1 MGAAFSP
8 AEQTFPLPAHPQSA
22 RFRQALSELGSD
34 AEFRDGVEPLRTLGV
49 QTAFKTI
56 ERVCEAVGTAVAAER
71 HGALAVAQAQD
82 EHPEQPAE
90 LLVVEADGLRVRL
103 RLDEN
108 AAPAPLPAEEGTEER
123 DRGWRECK
131 AGVVAR
137 CLPGYFK
144 ANGEYEE
151 PQTLVQTYL
160 ATMSDIEVFGPRL
173 RAETERRGWKNAKKI
188 WGLSD
193 AGHGLPGMW
202 SKLFPEA
209 EWGVDF
215 MHVSG
220 RLAECAA
227 QVQPPGKACHKLY
240 HRWKGLLFQGK
251 MAKLQGEL
259 RTAAERHS
267 PRPAAP
273 SALLPESPARI
284 LWTHLV
290 YLETYQEH
298 MDYPRY
304 RAAGLPIGSGLAE
317 ALCKRIG
324 GRMKGANKRW
334 TAEGAEAMSNL
345 ICERASQDNR
355 WARRWPAPVCA
366 EKVQLN

>member
-1 MGAAFSP
+1 MP
-8 AEQTFPLPAHPQSA
+8 PQPQSA
-22 RFRQALSELGSD
+22 RFRQVLCELGSD
-34 AEFRDGVEPLRTLGV
+34 AEFRDGVEPLKTLGV
-49 QTAFKTI
+49 ATAFKTI
-56 ERVCEAVGTAVAAER
+56 ERVCEAVGQGLAAER

-103 RLDEN
+103 RLAEPSGTVS
-108 AAPAPLPAEEGTEER
+108 PATATGEAEP
-123 DRGWRECK
+123 DQGWRECK

-144 ANGEYEE
+144 SNGEYEE
-151 PQTLVQTYL
+151 PRTLVQTYL
-160 ATMSDIEVFGPRL
+160 ATLSEIGLFGPAL
-173 RAETERRGWKNAKKI
+173 RAEAERRGWPNAQKV
-188 WGLSD
+188 WVLSD
-193 AGHGLPGMW
+193 AGHGLPRMW
-202 SKLFPEA
+202 QELFPEA

-227 QVQPPGKACHKLY
+227 QVRPSGKACTKLY
-240 HRWKGLLFQGK
+240 HRWKDLLYRGRQE
-251 MAKLQGEL
+251 KLQREL
-259 RTAAERHS
+259 RTAAERHG
-267 PRPAAP
+267 PRPDEP
-273 SALLPESPARI
+273 SVLPPGSPARI
-284 LWTHLV
+284 LWTHLT
-290 YLETYQEH
+290 YLETYQAH

-324 GRMKGANKRW
+324 GRMKAANKRW
-334 TAEGAEAMSNL
+334 TTEGAEAMAQL
-345 ICERASQDNR
+345 ICERGSQDRR
-355 WARRWPAPVCA
+355 WAQRWPAPVCA